1 MNEPHISGISAGF
14 PDAWVGRA
22 AVTWGLPA
30 AADPGAVLPCVVLVD
45 RAGGAE
51 FAGLQRG
58 LSALGVPSLRID
70 AQALAGLA
78 LTLEEDGSLRI
89 DGRRIVPA
97 VTWARHL
104 PSRAAPGHAFPAPSP
119 VMAGPWHALIGRL
132 PELSRV
138 RLPGAGDPGRLVRLR
153 DAARAGIR
161 TPRTI
166 VTTDPATA
174 AGTLGG
180 PRAVVKPLD
189 RHTTGT
195 TPSLVTCP
203 VPGTSTVPGT
213 GAVPGAGAMPGAG
226 AVPGLGVLRG
236 TGAVPGTGP
245 VRGVPVIVQE
255 YVEHR
260 AELRVHHVDGVLR
273 AFRVTRPSPTAG
285 RHHPAVTVAQVAV
298 PEAVARAV
306 RELAG
311 RWELRYAAFDF
322 LLTTRGPVFLEADG
336 DGDWHWYETR
346 AGVEDVSRAVL
357 AMVRDLHARAARR
370 NSAPAPGTTAGMPA
384 GRTAGRASTGRAG
397 EPVAED
403 AGLAAD
409 AGLDARVL
417 GPLDLNMA
425 GTPVPVTARKARLLI
440 AVLLTLPNEVVPTEQ
455 LIATL
460 WRDAP
465 PLTARKNLQVYLST
479 MRRHL
484 GDRISFHG
492 RGYRMAV
499 EPEELDLLRFHRLA
513 GTGRDLRGRG
523 ETEAALEALEGAL
536 RLWRGGPLAEF
547 AGVPM
552 LDEAIGRF
560 TEAYLAAGE
569 DWAELAIEQGRPA
582 EALTRLDEVLELSP
596 DRERLVAARMRA
608 LACCGRTSEALS
620 QYENVRRDL
629 AARLGLPP
637 SPALTR
643 LYEEILRGEKQ
654 GAA

>member
-1 MNEPHISGISAGF
+1 M
-14 PDAWVGRA
+14 
-22 AVTWGLPA
+22 TWGLPA
-30 AADPGAVLPCVVLVD
+30 AADPGTVLPCVVFVD
-45 RAGGAE
+45 QAGSAE
-51 FAGLQRG
+51 FTGLQRG

-104 PSRAAPGHAFPAPSP
+104 PPGAAPGHAFPAPSP

-153 DAARAGIR
+153 DAARAGVR

-166 VTTDPATA
+166 VTTDAATA

-195 TPSLVTCP
+195 TPSLVPCP
-203 VPGTSTVPGT
+203 VPG
-213 GAVPGAGAMPGAG
+213 ANAM
-226 AVPGLGVLRG
+226 
-236 TGAVPGTGP
+236 PGTGP

-273 AFRVTRPSPTAG
+273 AFRVTRPSPTAS

-322 LLTTRGPVFLEADG
+322 LLTARGPVFLEADG

-370 NSAPAPGTTAGMPA
+370 NSAPAPGTTAEMPA
-384 GRTAGRASTGRAG
+384 GRTAGRASMGRVAG
-397 EPVAED
+397 RTLVEPVAED
-403 AGLAAD
+403 TGLAGG

-425 GTPVPVTARKARLLI
+425 GTPLPVTARKARLLI
-440 AVLLTLPNEVVPTEQ
+440 AVLLTLPNEVVPTDQ

-460 WRDAP
+460 WQDAP
-465 PLTARKNLQVYLST
+465 PPTARKNLQVYIST

-492 RGYRMAV
+492 RGYRVAV
-499 EPEELDLLRFHRLA
+499 EPEELDLLRFRRLA
-513 GTGRDLRGRG
+513 GAGRDLRGRG
-523 ETEAALEALEGAL
+523 ETCAALEALEGAL

-552 LDEAIGRF
+552 VDEAIGRF

-582 EALTRLDEVLELSP
+582 EALARLDEVVRLSP

-608 LACCGRTSEALS
+608 LAGCGRTSEALS
-620 QYENVRRDL
+620 QYESVRRDL
-629 AARLGLPP
+629 AARLGLSP

-643 LYEEILRGEKQ
+643 LYEEILGGEKQ